1 MPRSALGFANVPG
14 PFQLG
19 ILRRVARAVLLR
31 IGGVGIQASAMGT
44 STQACWRN
52 APSCACQAK
61 CDADAIVTTQGGLT
75 KSR

>member
-31 IGGVGIQASAMGT
+31 IGGVGIQA
-44 STQACWRN
+44 RREEVY
-52 APSCACQAK
+52 PSRANQCSQ
-61 CDADAIVTTQGGLT
+61 
-75 KSR
+75 